1 MLCQLQLKQEDSDRR
16 HDETRKLYDDLAQK
30 FTILQEFVASNVGCA
45 PEEALTY
52 ATVAAA
58 PHPTTT
64 ATATATT
71 TATATATATTTA
83 TATPAH
89 TSPNTETAPFT
100 PVRNG
105 ATPTSKKT
113 KHGHLQTRR
122 RE

>member
-1 MLCQLQLKQEDSDRR
+1 MLCQLQLKQEESDRR

-71 TATATATATTTA
+71 TATATAT
-83 TATPAH
+83 PAH

-113 KHGHLQTRR
+113 KLGHLQTRR